1 MKNKENISVRSP
13 LLAPRDRLGSWKD
26 IANHLNRNPRTV
38 QRWERVEAMPVHRHV
53 HEKGS
58 SVYAFTEE
66 VDAWQR
72 SRNSEKRRGRRT
84 ELATISRFL
93 TDSFSEAEEV
103 LLHKLLEAVLS
114 RLRDQ
119 MATSPA
125 IAYSD
130 KYRSPAEHAIGT
142 RGKNPGDGGGEFNGN
157 SGRSCT
163 SLPSV

>member
-38 QRWERVEAMPVHRHV
+38 QRWERLEAMPVHRQV

-72 SRNSEKRRGRRT
+72 E
-84 ELATISRFL
+84 
-93 TDSFSEAEEV
+93 
-103 LLHKLLEAVLS
+103 
-114 RLRDQ
+114 
-119 MATSPA
+119 P
-125 IAYSD
+125 
-130 KYRSPAEHAIGT
+130 
-142 RGKNPGDGGGEFNGN
+142 EFRKTKG
-157 SGRSCT
+157 
-163 SLPSV
+163 PSN